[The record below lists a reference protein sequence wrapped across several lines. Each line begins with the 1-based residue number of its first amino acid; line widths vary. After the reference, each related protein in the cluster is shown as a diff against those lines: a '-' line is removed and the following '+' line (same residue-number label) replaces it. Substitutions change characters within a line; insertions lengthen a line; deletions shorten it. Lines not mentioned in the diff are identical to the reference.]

1 MFWLKYILTRLLH
14 MVLVL
19 LVLSLALFFLLQ
31 LSGDPVALMLP
42 SDATPEEVEN
52 FRRSWNLDRP
62 LPEQYLSFLG
72 GLARGDL
79 GKSLK
84 YDAPALPLA
93 LERFPSTALLGF
105 SAMGFAVFLA
115 IPVGIFSAVKR
126 GSGWDRLATSVL
138 LFGQSMPVFWLG
150 IMLMMIFAVQL
161 QLLPPSG
168 SGTLKHLI
176 LPAVSLGF
184 YSSAR
189 IARLTRTSMLET
201 LGQNY
206 IVTARAKGLR
216 EWRVVC
222 SHAFRNALIPVV
234 TMTGIQLA
242 ALLGGA
248 VLTETVFSWPGVGRL
263 IVQAVYNRD
272 YPLVQAGV
280 FVVASMFILVNLTVD
295 ILYTVLDP
303 RISH

>member
-1 MFWLKYILTRLLH
+1 

-31 LSGDPVALMLP
+31 LSGDPIALMLP
-42 SDATPEEVEN
+42 SDSTPEEVEN
-52 FRRSWNLDRP
+52 FRRAWNLDRP
-62 LPEQYLSFLG
+62 MPEQYLGFLR

-93 LERFPSTALLGF
+93 LERFPATALLGF
-105 SAMGFAVFLA
+105 SAMAFAVFLA

-126 GSGWDRLATSVL
+126 GSGWDRLATGVL

-161 QLLPPSG
+161 RLLPPSG

-280 FVVASMFILVNLTVD
+280 FVVASMFILVNLIVD
-295 ILYTVLDP
+295 ILYTILDP

>member
-1 MFWLKYILTRLLH
+1 MFWIRYIALRLLQG
-14 MVLVL
+14 VVVFL
-19 LVLSLALFFLLQ
+19 LLSMALFLLLR

-42 SDATPEEVEN
+42 SDATPPEIAAL
-52 FRRSWNLDRP
+52 RRAWKLDRP
-62 LPEQYLSFLG
+62 LPEQYLGFLAG
-72 GLARGDL
+72 MLRGDL
-79 GKSLK
+79 GTSLK

-93 LERFPSTALLGF
+93 LERFPATALLGI
-105 SAMGFAVFLA
+105 SAMTFAVMLG

-126 GSGWDRLATSVL
+126 GSGWDRLATGVL

-150 IMLMMIFAVQL
+150 IMLMMIFAAQL
-161 QLLPPSG
+161 RLLPPSG
-168 SGTLKHLI
+168 SGSFKHLV
-176 LPAVSLGF
+176 LPAISLGF

-189 IARLTRTSMLET
+189 IARLTRTSMLEV
-201 LGQNY
+201 LNQQF
-206 IVTARAKGLR
+206 IITARAKGVR
-216 EWRVVC
+216 ELIIIVH
-222 SHAFRNALIPVV
+222 HAFRNAMIPVL

-280 FVVASMFILVNLTVD
+280 FIVASMFIIINLVVD
-295 ILYTVLDP
+295 ILYTVIDP
-303 RISH
+303 RIRH

>member
-1 MFWLKYILTRLLH
+1 MFWLRYLSMRLGQAAVILLL
-14 MVLVL
+14 
-19 LVLSLALFFLLQ
+19 LSLGLFLLLK
-31 LSGDPVALMLP
+31 LSGDPITLMLP
-42 SDATPEEVEN
+42 SDATPEDIAAL
-52 FRRSWNLDRP
+52 RRAWKLDRP
-62 LPEQYLSFLG
+62 LHEQYLSFLA
-72 GLARGDL
+72 GLSRGDF
-79 GKSLK
+79 GTSLK
-84 YDAPALPLA
+84 YNAPALPIA
-93 LERFPSTALLGF
+93 LERFPATALLGVA
-105 SAMGFAVFLA
+105 AMTFAVALA

-126 GSGWDRLATSVL
+126 GTGWDRLATGVL

-161 QLLPPSG
+161 RLLPPSG
-168 SGTLKHLI
+168 FGSFKHLI

-189 IARLTRTSMLET
+189 IARLTRTSMLEV
-201 LGQNY
+201 LNQQY
-206 IVTARAKGLR
+206 IITARAKGVWEFL
-216 EWRVVC
+216 VVVK
-222 SHAFRNALIPVV
+222 HAFRNALIPVV

-280 FVVASMFILVNLTVD
+280 FIVASMFILVNLTVD
-295 ILYTVLDP
+295 ILYSAIDP
-303 RISH
+303 RIRH

>member
-31 LSGDPVALMLP
+31 LSGDPIALMLP

-272 YPLVQAGV
+272 DPLVQAGV